1 MKFIVALSASLL
13 GSALSLNA
21 AEKAKTAPEELF
33 KRWDASG
40 DGRLTKAE
48 FMAAPI
54 AKRHPDTIEARW
66 KAIAN
71 GKDEISLEEYKAINA
86 ASAPPPAA
94 PSADSASSEVL
105 DRQWVALGGT
115 GKLAYKTTPKG
126 ERIIDF
132 SHAGYMGGGVAIP
145 TPPVKK
151 EVAASGGDDTAA
163 IQAAVDEV
171 SALPLVRGFRGA
183 VLLKPG
189 TFHCAKPIT
198 IGQDG
203 VVLRGSGSGQAG
215 TVIKMTGK
223 PHTAL
228 MIEGPEVS
236 FPKETPANTFPIADA
251 VVPAGTLSFSVKDAT
266 GLAAGDTIRIRWPRT
281 AKWIH
286 FMGMDTLV
294 RNGKPQTWMRDDAS
308 ITIHRSIRS
317 VEGNRITLDVPLTD
331 TIDGQFLDQEPAVV
345 IKTPSGKR
353 LTQCGIES
361 LQVVSPPHKGTL
373 TAGKF
378 ISVALKGGCQDCWV
392 RALVM
397 REPLNNVQVWEGCR
411 RITITGAHSF
421 HNSTVEKGAGYPADI
436 SIRGSQVLV
445 DRCTSHGLGGFYVA
459 TLNATAMLNVVLN
472 CTFEGTGSIQPHMH
486 WSTGLLIDSCNIPDG
501 RIDLINRHTSGSG
514 HGWAIGWGVAWNCTV
529 KYLQV
534 QMPPGA
540 LNLAIGCKGEP
551 HKTFSPEAFFSAN
564 HPVTP
569 ASLYLAQLRDRLG
582 EQAAKNIGY

>member
-1 MKFIVALSASLL
+1 MKFTFALCALLL
-13 GSALSLNA
+13 GSVLSINA
-21 AEKAKTAPEELF
+21 AEKARNAQEETF
-33 KRWDASG
+33 KRWDANG
-40 DGRLTKAE
+40 DGKVTKAE
-48 FMAAPI
+48 FLAAPI

-66 KAIAN
+66 QALAN
-71 GKDEISLEEYKAINA
+71 GKDEIRLEDFKA
-86 ASAPPPAA
+86 ASAPPLAS
-94 PSADSASSEVL
+94 PSADNVSSELL
-105 DRQWVALGGT
+105 DRQWVATGVR

-126 ERIIDF
+126 ERIVDF

-145 TPPVKK
+145 TLPVKQV
-151 EVAASGGDDTAA
+151 VAPSGGDDTAA

-171 SALPLVRGFRGA
+171 SALPMGPGFRGA

-189 TFHCAKPIT
+189 TFHCAKPIV
-198 IGQDG
+198 IAQDG
-203 VVLRGSGSGQAG
+203 VVLRGSGAGQAG
-215 TVIKMTGK
+215 TVIEMTGE

-228 MIEGPEVS
+228 IMAGPEVL
-236 FPKETPANTFPIADA
+236 FPKETPADTYPIADA
-251 VVPAGTLSFSVKDAT
+251 LVPAGTLNLSVKNAT
-266 GLAAGDTIRIRWPRT
+266 GLAAGDPIRIRWPRT

-294 RNGKPQTWMRDDAS
+294 RNGKPQTWMQDDTSTTA
-308 ITIHRSIRS
+308 HRSIRS
-317 VEGNRITLDVPLTD
+317 IEGNRITLDVPLTD
-331 TIDGQFLDQEPAVV
+331 TIDGQFLEWETAVV
-345 IKTPSGKR
+345 VKTPSVRR
-353 LTQCGIES
+353 LGQCGFES
-361 LQVVSPPHKGTL
+361 LQIVSPPHKGTL
-373 TAGKF
+373 TTGKF
-378 ISVALKGGCQDCWV
+378 ISVALKDGCQDCWV
-392 RALVM
+392 RDIVM
-397 REPLNNVQVWEGCR
+397 HETLNNVQVWEGCR

-514 HGWAIGWGVAWNCTV
+514 HGWAIGWGIAWNCTV

-564 HPVTP
+564 NPVAP

-582 EQAAKNIGY
+582 EAAVTNIGY